1 MDFDLGPGIS
11 YFWGRDVVQEEIIE
25 SLGGVA
31 KLGLSLKSHD
41 RKVESDVE
49 KAGQY
54 RVDKGVF
61 LFFFPTVKSK

>member
-1 MDFDLGPGIS
+1 M
-11 YFWGRDVVQEEIIE
+11 QEEIIE

-49 KAGQY
+49 KSWA
-54 RVDKGVF
+54 
-61 LFFFPTVKSK
+61 VKIG